1 MSDKQDAH
9 LKLLEEYR
17 RLFGGGNKHALIEAL
32 WACLLQDSLEEA
44 PSVFLPEWVKAAL
57 MHAYLTFLNA
67 ELRSWDEIFGKPFPG
82 KTRKRLLKLRR
93 TMEIWE
99 RVEKLKKQG
108 RAVDGILFHDVAA
121 ELEQEGRGIG
131 SGSTVRDLYYSIA
144 KYAAKY
150 IAMNADGTWYA
161 IADGDAAK

>member
-67 ELRSWDEIFGKPFPG
+67 ELEVMGRNIRQAISRKNPQ
-82 KTRKRLLKLRR
+82 KTF
-93 TMEIWE
+93 E
-99 RVEKLKKQG
+99 
-108 RAVDGILFHDVAA
+108 A
-121 ELEQEGRGIG
+121 
-131 SGSTVRDLYYSIA
+131 
-144 KYAAKY
+144 
-150 IAMNADGTWYA
+150 
-161 IADGDAAK
+161 

>member
-1 MSDKQDAH
+1 MSDKKDSH

-17 RLFGGGNKHALIEAL
+17 RLFEGGDKHALIEAI
-32 WACLLQDSLEEA
+32 WACLWPDALEEV
-44 PSVFLPEWVKAAL
+44 PSALLPEWVKAAL
-57 MHAYLTFLNA
+57 KHAYLTFLNA
-67 ELRSWDEIFGKPFPG
+67 ELESWDEIFGKPFPG
-82 KTRKRLLKLRR
+82 KTRKGFLKLTR

-108 RAVDGILFHDVAA
+108 RAVDGSFFDEVAA

-131 SGSTVRDLYYSIA
+131 GGSTVRDLYYSIA